1 MNEAYRIRSKVHV
14 SFILYSRKLSLDSN
28 FTQPAKF
35 AIAFAEI
42 KINFL
47 PCSRG
52 RHRLYVVINTILTNS
67 LWNKN
72 FTHESWEQKWQNFS
86 GKKILYS
93 IDSVQTVVHTM
104 SCTFTHYFIT
114 TRDSQWQ
121 TVHGSAFTELALN
134 LQHRTT
140 SQRKRWVH
148 YTYIHVYV
156 CTCTNNIHCTS
167 TFNITIM

>member
-86 GKKILYS
+86 GKKYYTVSILYKQLCTQCHVHLHITLLPLETHNGRLS
-93 IDSVQTVVHTM
+93 MSVPSPSLLSTSSTGQLLRENGGYTTPTYMCMYVHVRIIYTVQVR
-104 SCTFTHYFIT
+104 SK
-114 TRDSQWQ
+114 SQ
-121 TVHGSAFTELALN
+121 
-134 LQHRTT
+134 
-140 SQRKRWVH
+140 
-148 YTYIHVYV
+148 
-156 CTCTNNIHCTS
+156 
-167 TFNITIM
+167 